1 MDETEK
7 LAYARGRSTTCGSPK
22 FSRDPESYDRNEF
35 KVQGET
41 ISSQG
46 RRGSYDYHYAAT
58 YPPAKKEWRHHRL
71 LPTRKPLTSTH
82 ANIKHYHHGV
92 SAKRKEDTCYERN
105 LLNIKTRQSPEFVDV
120 VSLSLY
126 PIKFVPLVNG
136 SVVQK
141 SEEMESS
148 HGSAEETTGISGRE
162 VVTQTNKKPGTS
174 LPGVTSQSGAYLE
187 DAKLGTT
194 SFNAS
199 SKTIEIQLYALL
211 QRIRRLG
218 ETVWGLRSKVQEQR
232 VILRSKQYA
241 KAAADDQYMRL
252 ARLKESG
259 ADERNVL
266 VSSEGRTLQELFQDC
281 EKVRAE
287 YGPLEDD
294 CNALEDQLGSQEY
307 ELTRLEEN
315 FVRIC
320 NSIVPLDSGPS
331 SPENIREGQSESSSS
346 DVHQIYHPL
355 VAEYF
360 SKLGDVEIFRE
371 RLERHQ
377 EEREALEAGRETRQR
392 VNHSLAP
399 EDQAWLEQAEEL
411 QNEILKDLAE
421 AQADAEELKRKCL
434 VAELL
439 DENGE
444 PKDFQ
449 TQFQT
454 QEQEAFAGD
463 VDVDAKGQTSD
474 YVKFPNLLP
483 QSGTKDM
490 KFKDSAPR
498 PDELSESAGDHINQW
513 LLHTL
518 RSSPLDA
525 NLLARTFEAQ
535 VGNFEAQ
542 KWEIDVRNHW
552 YRDGAIKDASGYQ
565 IESIESETPVYGRSK
580 LSTASFNEYNIEPVL
595 GITGRGTAVSDT
607 SSVSGSVFLRT
618 DEENEMAVGPLPRSK
633 YDRTRR

>member
-1 MDETEK
+1 MREPE
-7 LAYARGRSTTCGSPK
+7 K
-22 FSRDPESYDRNEF
+22 FSRSRSYDRNEF
-35 KVQGET
+35 KVPGAA
-41 ISSQG
+41 ILSQG
-46 RRGSYDYHYAAT
+46 RRGSYDHHYAAT
-58 YPPAKKEWRHHRL
+58 YPPAKKEGRFLRL
-71 LPTRKPLTSTH
+71 LPRRQSLTSTH
-82 ANIKHYHHGV
+82 SNTKYNRHGV
-92 SAKRKEDTCYERN
+92 SAKRKEDTCCECN
-105 LLNIKTRQSPEFVDV
+105 SLNIKTRPSLEFVDV
-120 VSLSLY
+120 VPLSLY
-126 PIKFVPLVNG
+126 PIKPEPVVNG

-162 VVTQTNKKPGTS
+162 VDTQTNKSPSLS
-174 LPGVTSQSGAYLE
+174 LPEVTSQSGAHLE
-187 DAKLGTT
+187 DAKLSTAT
-194 SFNAS
+194 FNAS
-199 SKTIEIQLYALL
+199 SKTVENQLYALL
-211 QRIRRLG
+211 QRIHRLG

-232 VILRSKQYA
+232 VILRYKQYA

-259 ADERNVL
+259 AEERNVL
-266 VSSEGRTLQELFQDC
+266 ISSEGRTLQELFQDC

-294 CNALEDQLGSQEY
+294 YNALEDQLGSQEY
-307 ELTRLEEN
+307 ELTRLEEK

-320 NSIVPLDSGPS
+320 NSIVPHDSGPS
-331 SPENIREGQSESSSS
+331 NPEIIREGQSETSSS
-346 DVHQIYHPL
+346 DVHQIFHPL

-360 SKLGDVEIFRE
+360 SRLGDVDIFRE
-371 RLERHQ
+371 RLERHH
-377 EEREALEAGRETRQR
+377 EEREALEANRETLQR
-392 VNHSLAP
+392 ANHSLAP
-399 EDQAWLEQAEEL
+399 EDQAWLEQADEL

-449 TQFQT
+449 S
-454 QEQEAFAGD
+454 QEQEAFAG
-463 VDVDAKGQTSD
+463 DVDAKGQTSD

-483 QSGTKDM
+483 QPGTKDM
-490 KFKDSAPR
+490 KFKASAPR
-498 PDELSESAGDHINQW
+498 PGEQSESAGDHINQW

-518 RSSPLDA
+518 RSSPLDV

-542 KWEIDVRNHW
+542 KWEMDVRNHW
-552 YRDGAIKDASGYQ
+552 YRDGAIKDASGYR
-565 IESIESETPVYGRSK
+565 IASISSETPVYGRSK
-580 LSTASFNEYNIEPVL
+580 FSTASFNEYKIEPVL

-607 SSVSGSVFLRT
+607 SSVSGSVFLKT

>member
-1 MDETEK
+1 MDETEG
-7 LAYARGRSTTCGSPK
+7 LAYARVRCTACRSPK
-22 FSRDPESYDRNEF
+22 SSRDPESYDQNEF
-35 KVQGET
+35 KFQEM
-41 ISSQG
+41 SSQG
-46 RRGSYDYHYAAT
+46 RRGRNDHHYAAT
-58 YPPAKKEWRHHRL
+58 WPQAKKEAL
-71 LPTRKPLTSTH
+71 LPRRKPLSPTYS
-82 ANIKHYHHGV
+82 NIKHYRYEA
-92 SAKRKEDTCYERN
+92 SANRKEGNCYERN
-105 LLNIKTRQSPEFVDV
+105 WPSIKIRQSPEFVDV
-120 VSLSLY
+120 VSLTRC
-126 PIKFVPLVNG
+126 PIKLEPIVNG
-136 SVVQK
+136 SVVHK

-148 HGSAEETTGISGRE
+148 HGSAKESTGINGPGA
-162 VVTQTNKKPGTS
+162 VTQTNEMPSTS
-174 LPGVTSQSGAYLE
+174 SPEVTSQTGIYLE

-194 SFNAS
+194 TFNAS
-199 SKTIEIQLYALL
+199 SKTIEIQLHALF

-259 ADERNVL
+259 ADEKKVL
-266 VSSEGRTLQELFQDC
+266 VSSGGRTLQELFQDC

-315 FVRIC
+315 FIRIY
-320 NSIVPLDSGPS
+320 NSIVPHDSGPS
-331 SPENIREGQSESSSS
+331 SPENIREGQSETSSSE
-346 DVHQIYHPL
+346 VHQIYHPL

-360 SKLGDVEIFRE
+360 SKLGDVDIFRE
-371 RLERHQ
+371 RLEKHQ

-399 EDQAWLEQAEEL
+399 EDQAWLEQADEL
-411 QNEILKDLAE
+411 QNEILKDLIE

-434 VAELL
+434 LAGLL

-444 PKDFQ
+444 AKD
-449 TQFQT
+449 FQT

-483 QSGTKDM
+483 QHGTKDM
-490 KFKDSAPR
+490 KFKASAPR
-498 PDELSESAGDHINQW
+498 PEEQSEGAGDHINQW

-518 RSSPLDA
+518 RSSPLDV

-542 KWEIDVRNHW
+542 KWEMDVRNHW
-552 YRDGAIKDASGYQ
+552 YRDGAIKDAAGYR
-565 IESIESETPVYGRSK
+565 IDSITSETPVYGRSK
-580 LSTASFNEYNIEPVL
+580 LSTASFNEYKIEPVL
-595 GITGRGTAVSDT
+595 GITGRGIAVSDT